1 MKVVPCTP
9 NIGATVNG
17 VDLSNEISDSE
28 ADFLYDA
35 LLKHLV
41 LFFHDQ
47 NLTPD
52 QLSFFAHKFG
62 PLEGSHHT
70 YESLKG
76 FDHVT
81 VLNMGPENPPDSAEW
96 HAD

>member
-9 NIGATVNG
+9 NIGATVSG

-62 PLEGSHHT
+62 PL
-70 YESLKG
+70 L
-76 FDHVT
+76 
-81 VLNMGPENPPDSAEW
+81 
-96 HAD
+96 